1 MESHKYIFRQF
12 GCSRLSDKMFYPIT
26 VYVEG
31 KISNLSSSLYHR
43 REIKIEGRIIWIV
56 NRLKLILWFCE
67 IQINMESL
75 YCVSFWHW
83 LEFRIKVS
91 RRDLVLLISFAIY
104 IKINFFCFLTIY
116 FLIYRCSLTFF
127 VKKYISYVSNNY

>member
-12 GCSRLSDKMFYPIT
+12 GCSRLLDKMFYHIT

-67 IQINMESL
+67 IQINMESVCIMCL
-75 YCVSFWHW
+75 I
-83 LEFRIKVS
+83 LTLTRISDKSVEERS
-91 RRDLVLLISFAIY
+91 SVIKRADIYKNKLFLFFNNIFFNLSMQFDVLREKIY
-104 IKINFFCFLTIY
+104 II
-116 FLIYRCSLTFF
+116 R
-127 VKKYISYVSNNY
+127 V